1 MAPLVVKCVDPRVAG
16 PPGASSGSVDKHKSA
31 GRYRASTTSVV
42 WGVDPK
48 TERVDLAVPLEHS
61 GSGIGQV
68 LAILY
73 VVLTSNH
80 SRTLLIDEPQS
91 FLHPGAARKLIELLR
106 AEFPQHQFVVSTH
119 SPSVINAADPDA
131 ILLARNDQTTST
143 LDQVDMKQASAVR
156 GYLAEVGA

>member
-1 MAPLVVKCVDPRVAG
+1 M
-16 PPGASSGSVDKHKSA
+16 
-31 GRYRASTTSVV
+31 
-42 WGVDPK
+42 
-48 TERVDLAVPLEHS
+48 PLEHS

-80 SRTLLIDEPQS
+80 SRTVLIDEPQS

-156 GYLAEVGA
+156 GYLAEVGASLADVYGADRILWVEGPTEEACFPKVLRIILGEGLGGVH